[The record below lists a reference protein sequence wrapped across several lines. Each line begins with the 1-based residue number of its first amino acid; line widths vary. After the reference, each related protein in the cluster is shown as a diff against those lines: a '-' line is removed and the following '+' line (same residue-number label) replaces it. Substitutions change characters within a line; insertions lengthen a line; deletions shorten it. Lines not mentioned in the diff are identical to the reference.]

1 MILYLS
7 PLVLKV
13 PSVSLTHGRE
23 VVQSTRESMY
33 HRSKKRNCWND
44 EVEINHVER
53 VLLSDI
59 RGGR

>member
-13 PSVSLTHGRE
+13 PGVSLTHGRE
-23 VVQSTRESMY
+23 VVQSTRESTY
-33 HRSKKRNCWND
+33 HTSKKRNFWND
-44 EVEINHVER
+44 EVETNHIEL